1 MTTSTPDLAHMRA
14 GPADVD
20 LYRLFA
26 FSEALQTTLV
36 PPTEDERSAEMKR
49 SKQRI
54 PCQIREAEV
63 RWTSLLLLGLLTVLA
78 VGLVAGCGGGSDNAS
93 GPDNETA
100 ETATAEPTST
110 SEATLVVKRP
120 DDFGPGITVA
130 LPAPGW
136 RFDADVGHLFKGD
149 EGGTVPEAAILL
161 WSHPAGT
168 EFYVPGDAC
177 RSESTMPD
185 TPATTPDEISAALA
199 AQASR
204 DASEAVD
211 ATIGGYAGESLTVQV
226 PDDAVFA
233 DCEGETYLTYATG
246 EDPGA
251 RPQQSP
257 GQIEEIWVLDVNGAP
272 VIISAQYRPDTRTE
286 LVEEMRSIAQSAT
299 FELP

>member
-1 MTTSTPDLAHMRA
+1 MRRKQHM
-14 GPADVD
+14 
-20 LYRLFA
+20 
-26 FSEALQTTLV
+26 
-36 PPTEDERSAEMKR
+36 
-49 SKQRI
+49 
-54 PCQIREAEV
+54 IR
-63 RWTSLLLLGLLTVLA
+63 GLA
-78 VGLVAGCGGGSDNAS
+78 VAVASLGSVVLVAACGGSTTEVTKA
-93 GPDNETA
+93 PTA
-100 ETATAEPTST
+100 TVAPTATAEPTST

-136 RFDADVGHLFKGD
+136 RFDADVGHLSKGD
-149 EGGTVPEAAILL
+149 EVGNVPEAAILL
-161 WSHPAGT
+161 WSHPTAT

-211 ATIGGYAGESLTVQV
+211 ATIGGYAGKSLTVHV

-246 EDPGA
+246 DDPGA
-251 RPQQSP
+251 RPQQGP
-257 GQIEEIWVLDVNGAP
+257 GQIDEIWALDVNGDT
-272 VIISAQYRPDTRTE
+272 VIISAQYRPDTRPE

-299 FELP
+299 FDLR

>member
-1 MTTSTPDLAHMRA
+1 MRRKQHLIRGLAVA
-14 GPADVD
+14 VA
-20 LYRLFA
+20 
-26 FSEALQTTLV
+26 
-36 PPTEDERSAEMKR
+36 
-49 SKQRI
+49 
-54 PCQIREAEV
+54 
-63 RWTSLLLLGLLTVLA
+63 SLGSVVLA
-78 VGLVAGCGGGSDNAS
+78 AACGGSTTEVTQAPS
-93 GPDNETA
+93 ATVTPTA
-100 ETATAEPTST
+100 AAEPTST

-136 RFDADVGHLFKGD
+136 RLNADVGHLFKDD
-149 EGGTVPEAAILL
+149 EGGNVPEAAILL

-185 TPATTPDEISAALA
+185 TPATTPNEISAALA

-204 DASEAVD
+204 DASETLD
-211 ATIGGYAGESLTVQV
+211 ATIDGYAAKSLTVHV

-233 DCEGETYLTYATG
+233 DCEGVTYLTYATG
-246 EDPGA
+246 DDPGA
-251 RPQQSP
+251 RTQQGP
-257 GQIEEIWVLDVNGAP
+257 GQIDEIWILDVDGSI
-272 VIISAQYRPDTRTE
+272 VIISAQYRPDTRPD